1 MHVFQMALTWVSE
14 HKCQMLSDR
23 AMSSVPPAHRLIS
36 RLQHYVQFSD
46 DERVAI
52 ETACGGPV
60 VTVRQRRDLI
70 REGDRPRGVNLIL
83 DGWAF
88 RYKTLED
95 GRRQIIAFYLPGDL
109 CDLHGYILKEMD
121 HSVGALTPVRYVEIP
136 RDRIEGLSML
146 GPRLN
151 QAFWWDTLTAAAIQ
165 REWTVNLGQ
174 RDAIERLS
182 HLFCELFFRLRIV
195 GLVEGNCCEI
205 PLTQTDLAEATGMT
219 PVHVNRMV
227 QELRARGL
235 IRWKGR
241 EFEALDLDGLC
252 NVAMFN
258 PTYLHLDFEGR
269 HLDANG

>member
-1 MHVFQMALTWVSE
+1 MSSQ
-14 HKCQMLSDR
+14 DR
-23 AMSSVPPAHRLIS
+23 RLLPQQAMSSVPPVRHLLS
-36 RLQHYVQFSD
+36 RLQNYVQFAD
-46 DERVAI
+46 DERAALEAI
-52 ETACGGPV
+52 GAGPI

-95 GRRQIIAFYLPGDL
+95 GRRQIIAFLLPGDL
-109 CDLHGYILKEMD
+109 CDVHGDIHRELD
-121 HSVGALTPVRYVEIP
+121 HSIGALTQVRYVEVP
-136 RDRIEGLSML
+136 RERIEALIAL
-146 GPRLN
+146 GPRIE
-151 QAFWWDTLTAAAIQ
+151 QALWWDVSVMASIQ

-182 HLFCELFFRLRIV
+182 HLFCELIYRLRAV
-195 GLVEGNCCEI
+195 GLADGSRCDI

-241 EFEALDLDGLC
+241 DFETLDLEGLC
-252 NVAMFN
+252 DVAMFN
-258 PTYLHLDFEGR
+258 PAYLHLDREGR
-269 HLDANG
+269 HLDATG

>member
-1 MHVFQMALTWVSE
+1 
-14 HKCQMLSDR
+14 MLSDR
-23 AMSSVPPAHRLIS
+23 GMSSAPPANRLIT
-36 RLQHYVQFSD
+36 RLQHYVLFAD
-46 DERVAI
+46 DERAAL
-52 ETACGGPV
+52 ESACTGPG

-121 HSVGALTPVRYVEIP
+121 HSVGALTQVRYVEIP
-136 RDRIEGLSML
+136 REKIEGLTTL
-146 GPRLN
+146 GPRVT
-151 QAFWWDTLTAAAIQ
+151 QALWWDSLTAAAIQ

-182 HLFCELFFRLRIV
+182 HLFCELFFRLRAV
-195 GLVEGNCCEI
+195 GLVDGNRCEI

-252 NVAMFN
+252 DVAMFN
-258 PTYLHLDFEGR
+258 ATYLHLDREGR

>member
-1 MHVFQMALTWVSE
+1 
-14 HKCQMLSDR
+14 MLPHYV
-23 AMSSVPPAHRLIS
+23 MSSAAPPVNRLTS
-36 RLQHYVQFSD
+36 RLQHYVQFAD
-46 DERVAI
+46 DERIALD
-52 ETACGGPV
+52 TACAGPAM
-60 VTVRQRRDLI
+60 TVRQRRDLI

-95 GRRQIIAFYLPGDL
+95 GRRQIISFYLPGDL

-121 HSVGALTPVRYVEIP
+121 HSVGALTQVRYVEVA
-136 RDRIEGLSML
+136 RERIEALTAI
-146 GPRLN
+146 GPRLQ
-151 QAFWWDTLTAAAIQ
+151 QALWWDTLVTAAVQ

-182 HLFCELFFRLRIV
+182 HLFCELFFRLRAV
-195 GLVEGNCCEI
+195 GLTDGRRCEI

-252 NVAMFN
+252 DVAMFN
-258 PTYLHLDFEGR
+258 ATYLHLDNEGR

>member
-1 MHVFQMALTWVSE
+1 MP
-14 HKCQMLSDR
+14 
-23 AMSSVPPAHRLIS
+23 SSNLAHRLIA
-36 RLQHYVQFSD
+36 RLQHYVLFSD
-46 DERVAI
+46 EERVAI
-52 ETACGGPV
+52 ESACSGPTV
-60 VTVRQRRDLI
+60 SVRQRRDLI
-70 REGDRPRGVNLIL
+70 REGDRPRGVNLIVE
-83 DGWAF
+83 GWAF

-109 CDLHGYILKEMD
+109 CDLHGYILREMD
-121 HSVGALTPVRYVEIP
+121 HSVGALTPVRYVEVP
-136 RDRIEGLSML
+136 RERVEGLATM
-146 GPRLN
+146 GPRIG
-151 QAFWWDTLTAAAIQ
+151 QALWWDTLTTAAIQ

-182 HLFCELFFRLRIV
+182 HLFCELFFRLRAIGMV
-195 GLVEGNCCEI
+195 DGQRCEI

-252 NVAMFN
+252 DTAMFN
-258 PTYLHLDFEGR
+258 PTYLHLDHEGR
-269 HLDANG
+269 RLDANG

>member
-1 MHVFQMALTWVSE
+1 MALTWVSE
-14 HKCQMLSDR
+14 HNRPMLPQR
-23 AMSSVPPAHRLIS
+23 GMSSAPPANRLLT
-36 RLQHYVQFSD
+36 RLQHFVQFAE
-46 DERVAI
+46 DERTSLESLGA
-52 ETACGGPV
+52 GPV
-60 VTVRQRRDLI
+60 VAVRQRRDLV

-83 DGWAF
+83 EGWAF

-95 GRRQIIAFYLPGDL
+95 GRRQIIAFLLPGDL
-109 CDLHGYILKEMD
+109 CDVHGYIHKELD
-121 HSVGALTPVRYVEIP
+121 HSIGALTQVRYVEVP
-136 RDRIEGLSML
+136 RERIEALTAM
-146 GPRLN
+146 GPRVA
-151 QAFWWDTLTAAAIQ
+151 QALWWDSSVTAAIQ

-182 HLFCELFFRLRIV
+182 HLFCELVYRLRAV
-195 GLVEGNCCEI
+195 GLADGNRCDI

-241 EFEALDLDGLC
+241 DFETLDLEGLC
-252 NVAMFN
+252 DVAMFN
-258 PTYLHLDFEGR
+258 PAYLHLDREGR

>member
-1 MHVFQMALTWVSE
+1 
-14 HKCQMLSDR
+14 MLSDR
-23 AMSSVPPAHRLIS
+23 AMSSAPLVNCLVT
-36 RLQHYVQFSD
+36 RLQHFVLFAD
-46 DERVAI
+46 DERAAI
-52 ETACGGPV
+52 DAACAGPA
-60 VTVRQRRDLI
+60 TIVRQRRDLI

-83 DGWAF
+83 EGWAF

-109 CDLHGYILKEMD
+109 CGQHDYILGQMD
-121 HSVGALTPVRYVEIP
+121 HSVGALTQVRYVEIP
-136 RDRIEGLSML
+136 REKMEALAMMS
-146 GPRLN
+146 PRLT
-151 QAFWWDTLTAAAIQ
+151 QALWWDSLVGAAIQ

-182 HLFCELFFRLRIV
+182 HLFCELFYRLRAV
-195 GLVEGNCCEI
+195 GLVEGNRCEI

-235 IRWKGR
+235 MRWKGR

-252 NVAMFN
+252 DIAMFN
-258 PTYLHLDFEGR
+258 PAYLHLDSEGR
-269 HLDANG
+269 RLDAHA

>member
-1 MHVFQMALTWVSE
+1 
-14 HKCQMLSDR
+14 
-23 AMSSVPPAHRLIS
+23 MSSVPPANRLIL
-36 RLQHYVQFSD
+36 RLQHYVQLTED
-46 DERVAI
+46 DRAAVEA
-52 ETACGGPV
+52 ACGGMP

-70 REGDRPRGVNLIL
+70 REGDRPRGVSLIL

-109 CDLHGYILKEMD
+109 CDLHGYILREMD
-121 HSVGALTPVRYVEIP
+121 HSVGALTPVKYVEIS
-136 RDRIEGLSML
+136 RERIEGLETN
-146 GPRLN
+146 GPRL
-151 QAFWWDTLTAAAIQ
+151 AEALWWHTLTTAAIQ

-174 RDAIERLS
+174 RDALERLA
-182 HLFCELFFRLRIV
+182 HLFCELFFRLRAV
-195 GLVEGNCCEI
+195 GLVDGHRCEI

-241 EFEALDLDGLC
+241 EFDVIDLDGLC
-252 NVAMFN
+252 EVAMFN
-258 PTYLHLDFEGR
+258 AGYLHLDQEGR
-269 HLDANG
+269 RLDADR

>member
-1 MHVFQMALTWVSE
+1 MGERGWDLNAAQGV
-14 HKCQMLSDR
+14 
-23 AMSSVPPAHRLIS
+23 MSSTPPANRLIT
-36 RLQHYVQFSD
+36 RLQHYVHFAD
-46 DERVAI
+46 DERSAI
-52 ETACGGPV
+52 ETACSGVP
-60 VTVRQRRDLI
+60 VTVRQRRDLM
-70 REGDRPRGVNLIL
+70 REGDRPRGVSLIL

-95 GRRQIIAFYLPGDL
+95 GRRQIIAFLLPGDL
-109 CDLHGYILKEMD
+109 CDLHGYIHQELD
-121 HSVGALTPVRYVEIP
+121 HSLGALTQVRYVEIP
-136 RDRIEGLSML
+136 RDQVETLAGM
-146 GPRLN
+146 GPRVR
-151 QAFWWDTLTAAAIQ
+151 QALWWDTLVAGSIQ

-182 HLFCELFFRLRIV
+182 HLFCELFYRMRAV
-195 GLVEGNCCEI
+195 GMVDGHRCDI

-241 EFEALDLDGLC
+241 DFETLDLDGLC
-252 NVAMFN
+252 DVAMFN
-258 PTYLHLDFEGR
+258 PAYLHLDHEGR

>member
-1 MHVFQMALTWVSE
+1 MAGPALTWVSE
-14 HKCQMLSDR
+14 HLTQMLPLHG
-23 AMSSVPPAHRLIS
+23 MSSAPPAHRLIA
-36 RLQHYVQFSD
+36 RLQHYVQFAD
-46 DERVAI
+46 DERASI
-52 ETACGGPV
+52 ENACTGPA

-95 GRRQIIAFYLPGDL
+95 GRRQIISFYLPGDL
-109 CDLHGYILKEMD
+109 CDQHGYILKEMD
-121 HSVGALTPVRYVEIP
+121 HSVGALTQVRYVEIP
-136 RDRIEGLSML
+136 RDRIEALAAM
-146 GPRLN
+146 GPRVS
-151 QAFWWDTLTAAAIQ
+151 QALWWDSLTAAAIQ

-174 RDAIERLS
+174 RDAIERLA
-182 HLFCELFFRLRIV
+182 HLFCELFFRLRAV
-195 GLVEGNCCEI
+195 DLVNDRSCEI

-252 NVAMFN
+252 DVAMFN
-258 PTYLHLDFEGR
+258 PTYLHLDHEGR